1 MATRKR
7 RAAVAK
13 RGEERVDILAFG
25 AHADDVELGCGGT
38 LIEAARGGRRV
49 GIVDLTRGEMG
60 TRGTPETRQR
70 ESLAAARRIG
80 ASVRER
86 LDLGDGNLRYG
97 REEEL
102 AVIRLIRA
110 WRPSIVLAPWPDD
123 RHPDHTRAGRL
134 VTDAWFY
141 AGLVRIDTDQPAH
154 RPDIVAYYLQNYQI
168 QPSFVVDISRSFG
181 KKMDAIRAYKSQFH
195 DPESDEP
202 LTFIAK
208 EGFLAMIE
216 ARARHFGALIGT
228 DFGEAFATK
237 MPPRVDDIVAAYRGR
252 EIS

>member
-1 MATRKR
+1 MTTKKTR
-7 RAAVAK
+7 RATTTA
-13 RGEERVDILAFG
+13 GRVDMMAFG

-38 LIEAARGGRRV
+38 LIEAVRGGRRV

-60 TRGTPETRQR
+60 TRGTPEKRHR
-70 ESLAAARRIG
+70 ESLVAARRIG
-80 ASVRER
+80 ATFREQ
-86 LDLGDGNLRYG
+86 LDFGDGNLRYG

-102 AVIRLIRA
+102 ALIRLIRA
-110 WRPSIVLAPWPDD
+110 WRPSILLAPWADD
-123 RHPDHTRAGRL
+123 RHPDHTRTGRL

-141 AGLVRIDTDQPAH
+141 AGLAKIDTGQKAH
-154 RPDIVAYYLQNYQI
+154 RPEMVAYYLQNYQI
-168 QPSFVVDISRSFG
+168 QPSFVVDVTRSFA
-181 KKMDAIRAYKSQFH
+181 KKMDAVRSYRSQFH

-228 DFGEAFATK
+228 DFGEAFVTK
-237 MPPRVDDIVAAYRGR
+237 QPPRLDDIVMAYRGR
-252 EIS
+252 EISA